1 LSRVTILLFS
11 SFILSFF
18 RSFLIALFLLLSV
31 DQANGLQP
39 HFVVTIPVQ
48 WYHLDRFAVVSW
60 YTIANW
66 LYLARYMWFA
76 ENYGAVAEA
85 NLSLVVR
92 TEEIVVDLDRIA
104 LGIGSVKM
112 VTE

>member
-1 LSRVTILLFS
+1 
-11 SFILSFF
+11 
-18 RSFLIALFLLLSV
+18 
-31 DQANGLQP
+31 
-39 HFVVTIPVQ
+39 
-48 WYHLDRFAVVSW
+48 
-60 YTIANW
+60 
-66 LYLARYMWFA
+66 MWFA